1 MSEWANLCG
10 TDGKV
15 KATLNRRTGELRI
28 KDHGEIHHW
37 NVIDLCRAQNMIEIT
52 TIGDLMDGKKSV
64 FMNAKTGEI
73 VTELLDGQTAY

>member
-28 KDHGEIHHW
+28 KDHGEIHRW
-37 NVIDLCRAQNMIEIT
+37 NVLDLCRAGTVAPSQ
-52 TIGDLMDGKKSV
+52 
-64 FMNAKTGEI
+64 AKACSDVVDI
-73 VTELLDGQTAY
+73 LLAG

>member
-15 KATLNRRTGELRI
+15 KARLNKLTGELVI
-28 KDHGEIHHW
+28 KERGDYHRW
-37 NVIDLCRAQNMIEIT
+37 NVIELCRTQDMIEIT

>member
-37 NVIDLCRAQNMIEIT
+37 NVIDLCRAGVVAPSQT
-52 TIGDLMDGKKSV
+52 SLMFAGTCSGTVD
-64 FMNAKTGEI
+64 
-73 VTELLDGQTAY
+73 ELLDGQTAY